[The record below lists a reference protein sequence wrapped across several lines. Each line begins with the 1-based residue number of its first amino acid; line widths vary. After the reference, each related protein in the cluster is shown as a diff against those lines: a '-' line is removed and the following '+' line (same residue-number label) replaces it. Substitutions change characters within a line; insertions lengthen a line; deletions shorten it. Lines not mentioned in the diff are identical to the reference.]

1 MRGYFGNTDQDWFEF
16 LRERQPLDEV
26 NFWQPSGGRG
36 FGVLQPGE
44 PFFFRLKK
52 PHYAIGGF
60 GFFARYQRAPA
71 WLAWESFEE
80 KNGAAT
86 YDEMCSRIEKY
97 RHGQPPDPRRQ
108 YEVGCIMISQPVFFE
123 EAEWVREPAGFSRN
137 IVSGASYDLADGEGK
152 RVFEKCL
159 ERARARCVPVAG
171 EPAQLLLDPDAPRF
185 GAPVLVTPRLGQGTF
200 RLAVTDAYSGACAVT
215 GEHSL
220 PVLDVA
226 HIRPFREG
234 GRHEL
239 TNGLLLRTDIHRLF
253 DRGYVTITPDL
264 EFEVSGRLREEYENG
279 RTYYDMQG
287 KKVLAPANQA
297 ERPDRALLRWH
308 NEKVFG
314 RAVG

>member
-1 MRGYFGNTDQDWFEF
+1 LRGYFGNTDQDWFEF
-16 LRERQPLDEV
+16 LRSRQPLDEV

-36 FGVLQPGE
+36 FRVLQPGE
-44 PFFFRLKK
+44 PFFFRLKS

-71 WLAWESFEE
+71 WLAWESFAE

-86 YDEMCSRIEKY
+86 YDEMCLRIEKY
-97 RHGQPPDPRRQ
+97 RHGQPPDPRRR
-108 YEVGCIMISQPVFFE
+108 YEIGCIMISQPVFFE
-123 EAEWVREPAGFSRN
+123 DEDWVQEPAGFSRN
-137 IVSGASYDLADGEGK
+137 IVSGKGTDVGEGEGK
-152 RVFEKCL
+152 RILEECL
-159 ERARARCVPVAG
+159 ARARALRVPLAG
-171 EPAQLLLDPDAPRF
+171 EPGQLVLDPDAARF

-200 RLAVTDAYSGACAVT
+200 RLAVTDAYGACAVT

-226 HIRPFREG
+226 HIRPFSDG

-239 TNGLLLRTDIHRLF
+239 KNGLLLRTDIHRLF

-264 EFEVSGRLREEYENG
+264 RFEVSRRLREDFENG
-279 RTYYDMQG
+279 RTYYAMQDR
-287 KKVLAPANQA
+287 KVLVPANEA
-297 ERPDRALLRWH
+297 ERPDPALLRWH

-314 RAVG
+314 RIAG